1 MKFKTIQV
9 GFLVFIF
16 SSSLCQCFSQSEQLI
31 NNYQEYSF
39 ENTEVRTFH
48 SRIVGQDYEIV
59 VSLPKSY
66 SVKDTVF
73 PVIFLLDPYRV
84 FSMVKGYTDVLTT
97 PYTYMPEVII
107 VGIGNGGKGR
117 EEMFNWALGRT
128 RDLTPVKSTATE
140 EIYRK
145 RFAAVGAPNV
155 EIQTGG
161 APLFLDYIKKELFP
175 FVETNYRIDNFSRML
190 SGYSLGGLFAMY
202 VLFHEPGLFSK
213 YFIGSPSIHYKDGIT
228 FEYESNYAGNY
239 SDLQADVF
247 INAGALEDVTSQ
259 NVTKIE
265 GLLSSRNY
273 ENLYLKSVIFDHE
286 NHVTCYPAAMGRGLI
301 ELYNKEHNNSDN
313 LKEK

>member
-1 MKFKTIQV
+1 
-9 GFLVFIF
+9 
-16 SSSLCQCFSQSEQLI
+16 
-31 NNYQEYSF
+31 
-39 ENTEVRTFH
+39 
-48 SRIVGQDYEIV
+48 
-59 VSLPKSY
+59 
-66 SVKDTVF
+66 
-73 PVIFLLDPYRV
+73 
-84 FSMVKGYTDVLTT
+84 
-97 PYTYMPEVII
+97 
-107 VGIGNGGKGR
+107 
-117 EEMFNWALGRT
+117 MFNWALGRT

-161 APLFLDYIKKELFP
+161 APLFLDFIKKELFP
-175 FVETNYRIDNFSRML
+175 FVETNYRIDNNARML

-213 YFIGSPSIHYKDGIT
+213 YFIGSPSIQYKDGIT
-228 FEYESNYAGNY
+228 FEYESNYAGNH

-247 INAGALEDVTSQ
+247 ISAGALEDRTSQ

-286 NHVTCYPAAMGRGLI
+286 NHVYMLSCCYGSRF
-301 ELYNKEHNNSDN
+301 N
-313 LKEK
+313 